1 MKASVSPRYWGS
13 SVAATARSYDAR
25 SGPCALIEL
34 CTLAP
39 PGTKPPCFASYSPFT
54 NPMNSLI
61 TLRWKYGGREGGSA
75 APPPGGERTQATLA
89 GAGGSP
95 GRGGTGER
103 DGAGWVQEERP

>member
-61 TLRWKYGGREGGSA
+61 TLRWKYGGREGRA
-75 APPPGGERTQATLA
+75 ATTPRRGEETETTLC
-89 GAGGSP
+89 GAGGP
-95 GRGGTGER
+95 PVAGGTGGR
-103 DGAGWVQEERP
+103 G